1 MLTVFDGAA
10 AIWILQVMSWSSMNE
25 PSATDS
31 EACIP
36 GKRSRCVGLL
46 FFIIIHRDCI
56 FMQSLCRVSIHVH
69 VCRRTSLISSRL

>member
-10 AIWILQVMSWSSMNE
+10 AIWILQLISWSPMNE

-46 FFIIIHRDCI
+46 LFINRECILI
-56 FMQSLCRVSIHVH
+56 FMQNKHSCSCMHTHLFNI
-69 VCRRTSLISSRL
+69 